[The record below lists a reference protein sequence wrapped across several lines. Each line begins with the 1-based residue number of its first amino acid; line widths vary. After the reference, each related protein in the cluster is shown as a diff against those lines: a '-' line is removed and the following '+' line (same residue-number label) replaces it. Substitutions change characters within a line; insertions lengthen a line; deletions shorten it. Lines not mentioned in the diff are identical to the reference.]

1 MFLRG
6 LEEIM
11 LRKRTRS
18 VEKEQQMSHLKTPE
32 SVAESFFNSENLKGN
47 SLFNVPGL
55 FVGLSPKGLSDTDS
69 VRSPTSPL
77 DFRAFSNLGNS
88 FRSPK
93 SAHYEQHKSWDT
105 SKVGLSII
113 DSLRNDMKPSSK
125 VLRSESKNIIF
136 GPQMRIK
143 TPNSQTNINSF
154 DAPKSLPKN
163 YAIFPCTQ
171 IKSLL
176 QKGNSDVVLEIG
188 ETPFEEHEPFGKTRS
203 CSLDSC
209 RSFPVLAGFTDC
221 GSIMSSE
228 NFGFEKLAC
237 QESSPLMVGG
247 SPRSNNFS
255 DSKVNLMSTSIGSG
269 NGFTESLSASE
280 IELSEDY
287 TRVVSHGPN
296 PRTTHIYG
304 DCILECRTNDQS
316 DDYKNEAEGSDG
328 VMIITTQYP
337 SDDFLSFCC
346 SCNKKLEGK
355 DIYIYRGEKAFCS
368 ADCRSQEILIDEE
381 MEKDIN
387 SESSPK
393 SDDCGELSETCFF
406 ITT

>member
-18 VEKEQQMSHLKTPE
+18 VEKDQRMSHLKMPE
-32 SVAESFFNSENLKGN
+32 SVAESFFNFENQKGN

-93 SAHYEQHKSWDT
+93 SAHYGQQKSWDT

-113 DSLRNDMKPSSK
+113 DSLDNDMKPSGK

-143 TPNSQTNINSF
+143 TPNSQTNSNSF
-154 DAPKSLPKN
+154 EAAKSLPKN

-171 IKSLL
+171 IKSPL
-176 QKGNSDVVLEIG
+176 QKGNSDAVLEIG

-203 CSLDSC
+203 SSLDSC
-209 RSFPVLAGFTDC
+209 RSFPALAGFTDS
-221 GSIMSSE
+221 GSIVSSE
-228 NFGFEKLAC
+228 SFDFEKLAS
-237 QESSPLMVGG
+237 QESSPLMFGG
-247 SPRSNNFS
+247 SHKSNNFLH
-255 DSKVNLMSTSIGSG
+255 SKVNSMSASIGSG
-269 NGFTESLSASE
+269 YGFTESLSASE

-287 TRVVSHGPN
+287 TRVVSHGLN

-304 DCILECRTNDQS
+304 DRILECHSNDFS
-316 DDYKNEAEGSDG
+316 NDCKNAAEGSG
-328 VMIITTQYP
+328 VMIPTTQYP

-346 SCNKKLEGK
+346 SCNKKLDGK
-355 DIYIYRGEKAFCS
+355 DIYIYRGEKAYCS
-368 ADCRSQEILIDEE
+368 ADCRSQEILDDEE

-393 SDDCGELSETCFF
+393 SDDCKELLETCFF